1 MTPICLWRRCSTDMD
16 IVLASRNRKK
26 IRELDGLLKSLCPDI
41 TVRSLDDIGFSGDIE
56 ENGQSFAENALIKAS
71 VPASLG
77 YIGVADDSGLCVD
90 ALCGA
95 PGIYSARNSGLGDT
109 ENNKKLLREL
119 SGAEDR
125 GAEFVCAVACVVP
138 TSLGLCLP
146 EGLCDKKYSD
156 FASARCG
163 ASAEAF
169 VTVGR
174 CRGEILTEERGT
186 DGFGYDPL
194 FWCPE
199 YEKSFAQLSAEEKD
213 SVSHRG
219 RAMRSFA
226 KLISEIH

>member
-71 VPASLG
+71 VPASFG

-95 PGIYSARNSGLGDT
+95 PGIYSARYSGLGDT

-138 TSLGLCLP
+138 TSLGLCLRALR
-146 EGLCDKKYSD
+146 GIRRSVCY
-156 FASARCG
+156 
-163 ASAEAF
+163 
-169 VTVGR
+169 GR
-174 CRGEILTEERGT
+174 QMQRRDTDRGEG
-186 DGFGYDPL
+186 DGRFRL
-194 FWCPE
+194 R
-199 YEKSFAQLSAEEKD
+199 SA
-213 SVSHRG
+213 VLVPR
-219 RAMRSFA
+219 
-226 KLISEIH
+226 I